1 MSNSF
6 RDDWKVGTALLAAL
20 LALGIIGGSIVYL
33 FTGATTAPQKDL
45 QLSNVGE
52 LCTDDL
58 AIKQQVQGI
67 ILGALDTSL
76 HNHVEHLFEVWMA
89 GGEGGHTRA
98 ATGVRNGTRNYLHA
112 RAQIEH
118 WEIPPCREQ
127 VK

>member
-6 RDDWKVGTALLAAL
+6 REDWQVGTALLAAL
-20 LALGIIGGSIVYL
+20 LALGMIGGGIVYL

-45 QLSNVGE
+45 QLTNVGD

>member
-6 RDDWKVGTALLAAL
+6 HEDWQKGTILLVSL
-20 LALGIIGGSIVYL
+20 VALGIVGSILVYL
-33 FTGATTAPQKDL
+33 FTGATTSQKDL

-52 LCTDDL
+52 LCTDDP
-58 AIKQQVQGI
+58 AIKQQVRGI

-98 ATGVRNGTRNYLHA
+98 GNGVRNGTRNYLHA

>member
-6 RDDWKVGTALLAAL
+6 REDWQRGSVLLISI
-20 LALGIIGGSIVYL
+20 LALGFVGAILVYL
-33 FTGATTAPQKDL
+33 FTGATTAVQKDL
-45 QLSNVGE
+45 QLTNIGE
-52 LCTDDL
+52 LCTDDF
-58 AIKQQVQGI
+58 AIKEQIRGI